1 MQAPNKLSILGV
13 SIIQSVKI
21 AHLLAQY
28 LYDRKRLTL
37 AGIGHFELEA
47 DVLQESPKGKNTKP
61 AELTGVHFTNDPQ
74 AGEDPDLISYIS
86 TQSGKIKALSS
97 ADLESHLEL
106 GRQFVNIGK
115 PFLLEGIGYISKGP
129 GSGFTFTPGSIL
141 TERAEPISGP
151 HAFREERLEE
161 EAADYRGLLYN
172 KKEKKS
178 IPRPLAVVLILAG
191 LGMAVWGGYLIYKK
205 TTGTNSDQ
213 QTEQPAE
220 TPATYQNQAVA
231 SQPPADTVSRS
242 VPDSAN
248 RAVLPPAPALPT
260 GNYKFILEES
270 SRERALGR
278 YDRLKRFGWQVQM
291 ETKDSALFTIYL
303 VLPVNPADTTRVLD
317 SLSRLNGKPVRLSN

>member
-1 MQAPNKLSILGV
+1 
-13 SIIQSVKI
+13 VKI

-47 DVLQESPKGKNTKP
+47 DIQPEQPKGKHTKP
-61 AELTGVHFTNDPQ
+61 AELTGVNFTNDPQ
-74 AGEDPDLISYIS
+74 AAEDPDLISYIS
-86 TQSGKIKALSS
+86 AQSGKIKALSS

-115 PFLLEGIGYISKGP
+115 PFLLEGIGYLSKGP
-129 GSGFTFTPGSIL
+129 GSGFTFTPGSVL
-141 TERAEPISGP
+141 TERADPLSGP
-151 HAFREERLEE
+151 HAFREERMEE
-161 EAADYRGLLYN
+161 ETADYRGLLYN

-178 IPRPLAVVLILAG
+178 IPRPLAIVLILAG

-205 TTGTNSDQ
+205 TAGTGADS
-213 QTEQPAE
+213 PAE
-220 TPATYQNQAVA
+220 PVKESPATRQTPPA
-231 SQPPADTVSRS
+231 PTTLPADTTRA
-242 VPDSAN
+242 VPDSTKQT
-248 RAVLPPAPALPT
+248 LPTEVAGQGNGQT

-270 SRERALGR
+270 SRERALVR
-278 YDRLKRFGWQVQM
+278 FDRLKRFGWNVRM
-291 ETKDSALFTIYL
+291 ETKDSSLFTLYL

>member
-1 MQAPNKLSILGV
+1 M
-13 SIIQSVKI
+13 KI

-47 DVLQESPKGKNTKP
+47 DVLQEPPKGKNTKP

-115 PFLLEGIGYISKGP
+115 PFLLEGIGYISR
-129 GSGFTFTPGSIL
+129 GSGNGYTFTPGSIL
-141 TERAEPISGP
+141 TERAEPAAGP

-161 EAADYRGLLYN
+161 ESADYRGLLYN

-205 TTGTNSDQ
+205 TTGANPDPS
-213 QTEQPAE
+213 TEQANE
-220 TPATYQNQAVA
+220 TPGTANNGATPSTPAADTITRPVTDTVNQAVTPP
-231 SQPPADTVSRS
+231 PPAS
-242 VPDSAN
+242 
-248 RAVLPPAPALPT
+248 LPT

-278 YDRLKRFGWQVQM
+278 FERLKRFGWQVQM
-291 ETKDSALFTIYL
+291 ETKDSALFTLYL
-303 VLPVNPADTTRVLD
+303 VMPVNPADTSRVRD